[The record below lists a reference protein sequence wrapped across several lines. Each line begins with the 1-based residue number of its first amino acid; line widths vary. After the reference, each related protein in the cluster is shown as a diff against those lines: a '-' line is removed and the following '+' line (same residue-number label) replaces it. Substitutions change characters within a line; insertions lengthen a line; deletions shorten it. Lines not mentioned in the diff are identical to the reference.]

1 MNIINEIISLLIES
15 FKINLKKDTL
25 NETEPDKTKNEKDD
39 NTTVN

>member
-15 FKINLKKDTL
+15 FKINLEKDTL
-25 NETEPDKTKNEKDD
+25 NETEADKTKNEKDE